1 MEAWQRNLYVIW
13 VSQLVAIIGFSV
25 VFPFLPYYVQ
35 ELGVTELHQVELWS
49 GVLFATQAVTMA
61 IFAPI
66 WGALSDRYGRKLMV
80 QRAMFGGAVT
90 LAAMGFAQN
99 VWQLAVLRAIQ
110 GMLTGT
116 VAAATTLVA
125 SSTPRERSGYA
136 LGLLQMAIWTG
147 ASLGPLLGG
156 LVADTWGYRAAFWVT
171 GILLFLAGLTVW
183 RFVEEDFEPPTRD
196 KDSSGGGF
204 WEGVRLVVRQRPLI
218 SLFSIRF
225 IVRLGVRLIGP
236 VLPLFVQS
244 LVPPTARLATI
255 TGLISGVQ
263 AGASAIGAVT
273 LGRASDRIGY
283 RRVLLACTVAGAILY
298 VPQFFVTTPWQLL
311 ILQGSGGSG
320 DEWRAGLHQRSSG
333 DTGPGGTSGRRLWRG
348 CQRRLGG
355 QCRGTNARCEHCGH
369 GRLAG
374 AIPSDSRGA
383 CPGSRAGLALGARER
398 TREKPHRPGLSDGA
412 IEEPG
417 DSGAT
422 AVCCRRR
429 SSRRRRPCC
438 PVPLQC
444 GATG

>member
-1 MEAWQRNLYVIW
+1 MEAWQRNLTIIW

-35 ELGVTELHQVELWS
+35 ELGITELHEVELWS

-66 WGALSDRYGRKLMV
+66 WGTLSDRYGRKLMV
-80 QRAMFGGAVT
+80 QRAMFGGAIT
-90 LAAMGFAQN
+90 LAAMGLVQN
-99 VWQLAVLRAIQ
+99 VWQLAMLRAIQ

-116 VAAATTLVA
+116 VSAATTLVA

-147 ASLGPLLGG
+147 ASLGPLVGG
-156 LVADTWGYRAAFWVT
+156 LIADTWGYRAAFWVT

-183 RFVEEDFEPPTRD
+183 RFVEEDFQPPDRD
-196 KDSSGGGF
+196 KDKAGGGF
-204 WEGVRLVVRQRPLI
+204 WEGVRLVVHQRPLL

-225 IVRLGVRLIGP
+225 LMRLAVRLIGP

-244 LVPPTARLATI
+244 IVAPTARLATI

-283 RRVLLACTVAGAILY
+283 RRVLLTCAALGALLY

-311 ILQGSGGSG
+311 ILQGLTGLAMSGVLASTSALLANLAPEGRQGAVYGVDASVVSAANAVAPMLG
-320 DEWRAGLHQRSSG
+320 ASIAAAIGLRAPFLL
-333 DTGPGGTSGRRLWRG
+333 T
-348 CQRRLGG
+348 
-355 QCRGTNARCEHCGH
+355 
-369 GRLAG
+369 AG
-374 AIPSDSRGA
+374 
-383 CPGSRAGLALGARER
+383 GLALASGLAWLLLPKNGQ
-398 TREKPHRPGLSDGA
+398 EKGS
-412 IEEPG
+412 
-417 DSGAT
+417 T
-422 AVCCRRR
+422 A
-429 SSRRRRPCC
+429 
-438 PVPLQC
+438 QN
-444 GATG
+444 

>member
-1 MEAWQRNLYVIW
+1 VEAWQRNLYIIW

-35 ELGVTELHQVELWS
+35 ELGVTELHEVELWS

-66 WGALSDRYGRKLMV
+66 WGTLSDRYGRKLMV

-90 LAAMGFAQN
+90 LAAMGFAQD

-136 LGLLQMAIWTG
+136 LGLLQMAIWSG
-147 ASLGPLLGG
+147 ASVGPLLGG
-156 LVADTWGYRAAFWVT
+156 LVADAWGYRAAFWVT
-171 GILLFLAGLTVW
+171 GILLFLAGLMVW
-183 RFVEEDFEPPTRD
+183 RFVEEDFQPPTRD

-204 WEGVRLVVRQRPLI
+204 WEGVSLVIRQRPLI

-236 VLPLFVQS
+236 VLPLFVQT

-311 ILQGSGGSG
+311 VLQAAVGLVMSGVLASTSALMATLAPEGRQGAVYGVDASVVSAANAVG
-320 DEWRAGLHQRSSG
+320 PMLGASIAATVGLRAPFLLTAGALALAAGLVWLLVPRDGQEKSP
-333 DTGPGGTSGRRLWRG
+333 TG
-348 CQRRLGG
+348 
-355 QCRGTNARCEHCGH
+355 
-369 GRLAG
+369 
-374 AIPSDSRGA
+374 SD
-383 CPGSRAGLALGARER
+383 
-398 TREKPHRPGLSDGA
+398 
-412 IEEPG
+412 
-417 DSGAT
+417 
-422 AVCCRRR
+422 
-429 SSRRRRPCC
+429 
-438 PVPLQC
+438 
-444 GATG
+444 